1 MVAPEGVRVGR
12 HVVDPV
18 GRLIGELDTGLTAAG
33 HRSIL
38 VADRG
43 SSSAR
48 EFVALPEGRGP
59 YLRAALEE
67 IRDATRIDLVHL
79 HHPALLAD
87 LPHVGVPVVVTLHGD
102 PRDLEPASFRWRP
115 GVYPHALSAWQRAR
129 CPPRTPLLHDILP
142 GLTPHRAP
150 PVASTRA
157 PKVVALGSHERHREA
172 TRLAERAGFPVVWV
186 DDPGGWRRYISGA
199 AALWI
204 PDPEAHGLWACAI
217 DALCSGTPL
226 LAARDG
232 ALAGFIDEGVFGIT
246 YEDDPEFERS
256 LLACTALSRRVVE
269 TAGRER
275 YSATAM
281 VERFLA
287 AYSALAGRGA
297 WVHVA
302 NAALPI

>member
-12 HVVDPV
+12 HAVDPV

-48 EFVALPEGRGP
+48 EFVALSEGRGRH
-59 YLRAALEE
+59 LRAALEE

-87 LPHVGVPVVVTLHGD
+87 LPQVGVPVVVTLHGD
-102 PRDLEPASFRWRP
+102 PRDLEPGSFRWRP
-115 GVYPHALSAWQRAR
+115 GVYPHALSSWQRGR
-129 CPPRTPLLHDILP
+129 CPPRTPMLHDIPP
-142 GLTPHRAP
+142 GLTPRRAP

-157 PKVVALGSHERHREA
+157 PKVVALGSHEAHRR
-172 TRLAERAGFPVVWV
+172 TTTLAERAGFPVVWV

-204 PDPEAHGLWACAI
+204 PDPGAHGLWPCAI

-226 LAARDG
+226 VAARRG
-232 ALAGFIDEGVFGIT
+232 ALAGLIDEGVTGVT
-246 YEDDPEFERS
+246 YADDSHFERS
-256 LLACTALSRRVVE
+256 LLACTALPRRAVE
-269 TAGRER
+269 AAARER
-275 YSATAM
+275 HSATAM
-281 VERFLA
+281 VERFVA

-297 WVHVA
+297 WVQVA